1 MNRKLT
7 QRLDDKLNPI
17 VVKELRQAVNGRFVA
32 AVLILFLLVSVITVA
47 IAMMAAGGR
56 DQYELGRPVMLFLQG
71 ILLTTCVLFLPAYAA
86 IRLASEHSDTHTDLM
101 FITTI
106 PPRAIIW
113 GKLLATT
120 VLAVLIYSACMPF
133 MTLSFLLRGV
143 DLPTIAMSLGF
154 SFAIVVAAIML
165 GIFTA
170 CVTSSRGFRVLLA
183 LGLIAALLMIV
194 WSAVGGTV
202 AAVSFGGFVGSGWD
216 FWVGLIGFLITLGS
230 GIVLLYSFSVAL
242 ISPSSSNR
250 IMPVRLTIMGVWLV
264 MAALLWTFGFAYG
277 DEEVFEIWA
286 VGSAAL
292 LAITF
297 LIGVGEREEWGLRL
311 RRKIPRNPLL
321 RAGAFLLFSGAAGG
335 VLWTWTMIGL
345 TFAGLA
351 AACVIADQITGMR
364 TNWDDEVPVIMLG
377 FALYGYCYAMTA
389 LLLRRYVLN
398 VYIKPAHT
406 WSLALVLVALGCAL
420 PPLAAF
426 IADQDRWLYTGE
438 SFWMIANPYS
448 MLSRS
453 AREQALLFLIAWAVI
468 VTMLSVPWF
477 AGQVRRFRPADD
489 EESASVDE
497 AAQPLTAEPT
507 GS

>member
-1 MNRKLT
+1 
-7 QRLDDKLNPI
+7 
-17 VVKELRQAVNGRFVA
+17 
-32 AVLILFLLVSVITVA
+32 
-47 IAMMAAGGR
+47 
-56 DQYELGRPVMLFLQG
+56 
-71 ILLTTCVLFLPAYAA
+71 
-86 IRLASEHSDTHTDLM
+86 
-101 FITTI
+101 
-106 PPRAIIW
+106 
-113 GKLLATT
+113 
-120 VLAVLIYSACMPF
+120 
-133 MTLSFLLRGV
+133 
-143 DLPTIAMSLGF
+143 
-154 SFAIVVAAIML
+154 
-165 GIFTA
+165 
-170 CVTSSRGFRVLLA
+170 
-183 LGLIAALLMIV
+183 
-194 WSAVGGTV
+194 
-202 AAVSFGGFVGSGWD
+202 
-216 FWVGLIGFLITLGS
+216 
-230 GIVLLYSFSVAL
+230 
-242 ISPSSSNR
+242 
-250 IMPVRLTIMGVWLV
+250 MPVRLTMMGVWLV

-277 DEEVFEIWA
+277 DEEPFQIWA
-286 VGSAAL
+286 VGSAPL

-297 LIGVGEREEWGLRL
+297 LIGVGEREAWGLRL

-351 AACVIADQITGMR
+351 AAVAIADQITGMR

-426 IADQDRWLYTGE
+426 VANQDRWLYTGE

-453 AREQALLFLIAWAVI
+453 AREQALLFIVAWAVI
-468 VTMLSVPWF
+468 VTMLALPWF
-477 AGQVRRFRPADD
+477 AGQFRRFRPAED
-489 EESASVDE
+489 EESASVAE